1 MSLTK
6 SRKRL
11 CTMST
16 ERSKKKRRF
25 AGFERIKIIEYGCIA
40 LVILLFLGLAIYY
53 GNKPRSN
60 RDSVESDLP
69 SPVPT
74 EDASIRGMNVL
85 NALEKNGFSVTY
97 RSDSYDVVSPKGI
110 PFTLRMLSDDRGIR
124 ELSATT
130 LLCAD
135 PKEDTLTAQT
145 LRAENRATVEA
156 IRALFDCIM
165 PVFHR
170 TISDSDTIT
179 KQCQNVVKDGSAY
192 SKHFGNYSVRIIS
205 DPDETPQSVTVF
217 LIRDD

>member
-1 MSLTK
+1 
-6 SRKRL
+6 
-11 CTMST
+11 MST
-16 ERSKKKRRF
+16 DRSKKKRRF
-25 AGFERIKIIEYGCIA
+25 VGFERIKIIEYGCIA

-60 RDSVESDLP
+60 RNSAESDLP

-74 EDASIRGMNVL
+74 EDTSIRGMNVL
-85 NALEKNGFSVTY
+85 NALEKNGFSVAY
-97 RSDSYDVVSPKGI
+97 RSDAYDIMSPDGI
-110 PFTLRMLSDDRGIR
+110 AFTLRMQSDDRGIK
-124 ELSATT
+124 ELSVAT

-135 PKEDTLTAQT
+135 PKEDSLTAQT
-145 LRAENRATVEA
+145 LRAENRASVAA

-192 SKHFGNYSVRIIS
+192 SKHFGDYSVRIIS
-205 DPDETPQSVTVF
+205 DPEETPQSVTVY
-217 LIRDD
+217 LIRDF